1 MDAGRRWA
9 LETFGTYGP
18 RVREQIAEMVKEE
31 HEASLDAQEA
41 SGHRSHGVY
50 GEFWR
55 GILEKFELFGGLP
68 GALLVRPGEAPYR
81 LPVVNGVALFPWRYA
96 KSRETE
102 LATTPFGTSDARVAI
117 ISLRPPPVQEAFD
130 LGLPDA
136 GLSDEER
143 ELLAAFQSVTK
154 DPVVTSGRLV
164 LVAISS
170 SVRGLFAVEWGDV
183 ELNSAGFVE
192 WTGFHESLLSLA
204 PTKPVSMSP
213 TGTFTAGDPPS
224 KFPQT
229 KTDEKAD
236 SPSDE

>member
-9 LETFGTYGP
+9 LEVFGTYGP
-18 RVREQIAEMVKEE
+18 RIREQIANKVKEE

-41 SGHRSHGVY
+41 SGHRSNGVY

-55 GILEKFELFGGLP
+55 GILEKFELFGDLP
-68 GALLVRPGEAPYR
+68 SASLVRPGEAPYK

-96 KSRETE
+96 KSREAE
-102 LATTPFGTSDARVAI
+102 LAATLFGTSDARAAI
-117 ISLRPPPVQEAFD
+117 SSLRLPPVQESLD

-143 ELLAAFQSVTK
+143 ELLTAFQSVTK

-170 SVRGLFAVEWGDV
+170 SPRGLFAVEWGDV
-183 ELNSAGFVE
+183 KVNPAGFVE
-192 WTGFHESLLSLA
+192 WTGFHESLLSLTPA
-204 PTKPVSMSP
+204 KPASMSP
-213 TGTFTAGDPPS
+213 TGTFTAGDLPR
-224 KFPQT
+224 KFAHP
-229 KTDEKAD
+229 KTDEKTA
-236 SPSDE
+236 SPTDE

>member
-1 MDAGRRWA
+1 MDAGRRSA
-9 LETFGTYGP
+9 LEIFGTYGP
-18 RVREQIAEMVKEE
+18 RIREQIALMVKEE
-31 HEASLDAQEA
+31 HEGSLDAQEA

-55 GILEKFELFGGLP
+55 GILEKFELFGDLP
-68 GALLVRPGEAPYR
+68 GASLVRPGEAPYK

-102 LATTPFGTSDARVAI
+102 LAATPFGTSDARIAVS
-117 ISLRPPPVQEAFD
+117 SLRPQPVQEAFD

-143 ELLAAFQSVTK
+143 ELLDTFQSVTK
-154 DPVVTSGRLV
+154 DPVVSSGRLV

-170 SVRGLFAVEWGDV
+170 SVRGLFSVEWGEV
-183 ELNSAGFVE
+183 EVNSAGFVE
-192 WTGFHESLLSLA
+192 WTGFHESLLALA
-204 PTKPVSMSP
+204 PTKPASLSP
-213 TGTFTAGDPPS
+213 AGTFTAGDLPN

-229 KTDEKAD
+229 KPDEKAD
-236 SPSDE
+236 SSSDE